1 MDTVALR
8 PAQRPL
14 LHLALFLLTAFTIFE
29 ASVSGQPSGGWSRAN
44 VADALAFSLSL
55 VAILGAHE
63 MGHWVLARR
72 HGVDASL
79 PYFIPLPH
87 FGFGTLGA
95 IIRIR
100 SRIPTRNALVDIGA
114 AGPLAGFLVAIP
126 ILVWGYTHAQ
136 VLDVPLTPATFPPL
150 ESFFPTAQA
159 LFRYLVAEFHHLST
173 GQALP
178 LGGESYGALFGDN
191 LLTLLIQQLT
201 VGPLPP
207 GKDLTANPFITAGWF
222 GCLVTTLNLIPIGQ
236 LDGGHLAFANL
247 GGRAVRLGKVAALG
261 LLGLVLF
268 FNISWLLWLL
278 LATFAVGFR
287 HPDVERPDEP
297 LDAKRV
303 VICIACVVVFLL
315 CFIPSPIRAMV
326 LPP

>member
-14 LHLALFLLTAFTIFE
+14 LHLALFVLTLLTIFE
-29 ASVSGQPSGGWSRAN
+29 AFVSSQTSGVWSRGN
-44 VADALAFSLSL
+44 VSDALAFSLSL
-55 VAILGAHE
+55 VAILGSHE

-95 IIRIR
+95 VIRIR

-114 AGPLAGFLVAIP
+114 AGPLAGFLVAVP
-126 ILVWGYTHAQ
+126 ILVWGYAHAQ
-136 VLDVPLTPATFPPL
+136 VVDVPLATSTFPPL
-150 ESFFPTAQA
+150 ESAFPMARA
-159 LFRYLVAEFHHLST
+159 VLRYFVS
-173 GQALP
+173 GQAQEP
-178 LGGESYGALFGDN
+178 IGETFGDN

-201 VGPLPP
+201 VGSLPA
-207 GKDLTANPFITAGWF
+207 GKDLAANPFIIAGWF
-222 GCLVTTLNLIPIGQ
+222 GCIVTTLNLIPIGQ

-247 GGRAVRLGKVAALG
+247 GGRAVAVGRVAALG

-268 FNISWLLWLL
+268 FNVSWLLWLL
-278 LATFAVGFR
+278 VVMLAVGFR
-287 HPDVERPDEP
+287 HPDVERPEES
-297 LDAKRV
+297 LDTKRV
-303 VICIACVVVFLL
+303 GICIACAVVFIL
-315 CFIPSPIRAMV
+315 CFIPSPIRAM
-326 LPP
+326 LAPP